1 MRVFLASAIAL
12 FLIQPAHAD
21 DSKLIGT
28 WKLKRWVMEDVDTKE
43 QKPSPF
49 GERPAGYVLFT
60 SSDRIFVL
68 ITAED
73 RKAAEGAEGQG
84 AAFRRMYAYSG
95 KYRLEEDRFITKVDI
110 AGDQKWVGTEQ
121 QRTYRVNGNTLT
133 IESAPATQAGKTV
146 RGIVEWERE
155 P

>member
-84 AAFRRMYAYSG
+84 AAFRSMYAYSG